1 MNFDL
6 VALLKSVAPT
16 LATMLGGP
24 LAGTAVTALQSVFG
38 ITNDSSGKDL
48 PSALTAITTAIQ
60 NGAMTPDAI
69 AALRAA
75 DQKHAE
81 MLGQQG
87 IDLVK
92 INQAHDEAI
101 AAGIIADRASARDM
115 AVKGNDMWTP
125 RLLALAV
132 VIGWG
137 AVQFY
142 LIGHVVDAGMREL
155 IARVLGTLDS
165 ALMCVLYFYFGGSAG
180 SNRKTELMA
189 QQAVA
194 TPATTTN

>member
-1 MNFDL
+1 MSFDL
-6 VALLKSVAPT
+6 STLLKSVAPT
-16 LATMLGGP
+16 LATMLAGP
-24 LAGTAVTALQSVFG
+24 LAGTAVEALQTVFG
-38 ITNDSSGKDL
+38 ITTDTSGKDL
-48 PSALTAITTAIQ
+48 PSAITAITTAIT
-60 NGAMTPDAI
+60 NGGMTPDAI

-81 MLGQQG
+81 LLGQQG
-87 IDLVK
+87 IDLQK
-92 INQAHDEAI
+92 INLAHEEAI
-101 AAGIIADRASARDM
+101 AAGVIADRASARDM

-189 QQAVA
+189 QQG
-194 TPATTTN
+194 ATTTPTKGS